1 MNAMQEALAALIK
14 SNPAILNG
22 IKMNGRSKKKVKA
35 KGRVKL
41 TDEQKATYKAAND
54 VECIKV
60 FTAAGYT
67 DVQPRINVLTYGKDK
82 DGVLTGWI
90 SQGRRVK
97 KGEKAFRVNGLPLFH
112 INQTESTATA

>member
-22 IKMNGRSKKKVKA
+22 IKMNGRSKKKA

-41 TDEQKATYKAAND
+41 TDEQKAAYSATND
-54 VECIKV
+54 VECVKV

-90 SQGRRVK
+90 GQGRRVK
-97 KGEKAFRVNGLPLFH
+97 KGEKALRVNGLPLFH